1 MSRCQHNL
9 PVPLVLQETRIC
21 KYLLHGMVSFKK
33 ILRIVYCHRRCCPII
48 DSNWSIRDE
57 SIVNPLT
64 TYLLVW
70 MLIPLLNLSSAWT
83 TLLPSSTIGLR
94 RNFHVNSKLFMG
106 WLDFKPM
113 HGSGSGK
120 DSLDEQWEAQQA
132 LLRARRDDHLDKEH
146 LKKKYQDKSV
156 NHLDLMMKEHEVARI
171 QRVQNEATSTTN
183 ESKPK
188 EINKAFWK
196 F

>member
-1 MSRCQHNL
+1 M
-9 PVPLVLQETRIC
+9 
-21 KYLLHGMVSFKK
+21 KVS
-33 ILRIVYCHRRCCPII
+33 
-48 DSNWSIRDE
+48 S
-57 SIVNPLT
+57 NPLT